1 MSEPDS
7 EMLLLLEFLPEKN
20 DADKK
25 KINRTPNGRMFFN
38 MLPRLF
44 HFFTPMNVVKNKN
57 GI

>member
-7 EMLLLLEFLPEKN
+7 EMLLLFEFLPEKN

-25 KINRTPNGRMFFN
+25 KINRTPDSRMFFN
-38 MLPRLF
+38 MLPCLL
-44 HFFTPMNVVKNKN
+44 HFLTPVNIVKNKN